1 MTDIELVAL
10 CLMFCG
16 LVGVVLA
23 IILQGISS
31 QVADLTY
38 YVSCYMHVMVYRP
51 LLDNTRYVCSDDD
64 ITTD

>member
-23 IILQGISS
+23 IILQGIAT
-31 QVADLTY
+31 QVADLTF
-38 YVSCYMHVMVYRP
+38 YVSCYMHDMVYKPR
-51 LLDNTRYVCSDDD
+51 LDNSYFVRSDDD

>member
-16 LVGVVLA
+16 LVGVVIA
-23 IILQGISS
+23 IILQGIAT

-38 YVSCYMHVMVYRP
+38 YVSCYMHDMVYRP
-51 LLDNTRYVCSDDD
+51 RLDNSYYVCSDDD